1 MLVKGC
7 VVLHNTVMRE
17 NRDSGRLTGTRMELV
32 QEEECNTSIL
42 YLPTP
47 FTEEQKRAEALQIAD
62 NVENA
67 AEHAALK
74 SALTDNIWN
83 LVGQKVSA
91 SDSDDF

>member
-1 MLVKGC
+1 
-7 VVLHNTVMRE
+7 
-17 NRDSGRLTGTRMELV
+17 MELV

-47 FTEEQKRAEALQIAD
+47 LTDQQKREEALQIAD

-74 SALTDNIWN
+74 SALTDHIWN
-83 LVGQKVSA
+83 LFGQKVNV
-91 SDSDDF
+91 SDGDDFQILPLH